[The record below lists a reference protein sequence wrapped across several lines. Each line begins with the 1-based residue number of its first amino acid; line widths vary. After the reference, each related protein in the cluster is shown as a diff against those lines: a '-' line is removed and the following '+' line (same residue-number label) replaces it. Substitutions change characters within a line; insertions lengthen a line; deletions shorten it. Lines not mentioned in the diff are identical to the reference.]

1 VLNGRLSPTTICLSL
16 ATVHERRIKASD
28 RQGIGEGKLPMEIA
42 SPFSSKASAAAAGD
56 GEVRRAH
63 EKEEGVAEAQRSGE
77 ENPWLPAG
85 KE

>member
-1 VLNGRLSPTTICLSL
+1 MEERGDAKLHLLSPRRHTPQPQGR
-16 ATVHERRIKASD
+16 ERSA
-28 RQGIGEGKLPMEIA
+28 GE
-42 SPFSSKASAAAAGD
+42 